1 MEKARRDKEKFA
13 LQRAM
18 KSMIPAGSMM
28 TNQKNA
34 GKQLIVYWISMIA
47 DGGRGRASLMFNN
60 VDD

>member
-13 LQRAM
+13 LQRA
-18 KSMIPAGSMM
+18 MIPAGSMM